1 MSEVATILVVDD
13 TPANLSVL
21 YDQLQAAGY
30 RVLTAES
37 GESALKRVGYITP
50 DAILLDVMMPGI
62 DGFETCRRMKQIDAL
77 EDVPIIFMTA
87 LTETEDKV
95 KGLESGAVDYITKP
109 FRQDEVLARLK
120 VHLNL
125 RQAVKALAEQNS
137 AKDNLIKELDAFAH
151 TVAHDLRTPLNGVIG
166 FTEILSYDWQSLPPE
181 DVSEMLRNVHQSGL
195 KLNNIISELLMLS
208 SVRQAEVP
216 RVPIDTRAIAEEAVQ
231 RLRSLVDERQA
242 EIFLEDSWPNP
253 IGHAPWVEEIWANYI
268 SNAIKY
274 GGQPPQVLIGGQR
287 LEDGFIRSYVK
298 DNGYGLTKEQQSS
311 LFVPFNRLNRADG
324 QGHGLGLSIVVRI
337 VQKLGGRAGVESHPG
352 HGSTFYF
359 DLPEHP
365 SDQ

>member
-1 MSEVATILVVDD
+1 MSEQATILVVDD
-13 TPANLSVL
+13 TPANLSIL
-21 YDQLQAAGY
+21 YDQLQSAGY

-37 GESALKRVGYITP
+37 GESALKRVSYITP

-62 DGFETCRRMKQIDAL
+62 DGFETCRCMKQIDVL

-125 RQAVKALAEQNS
+125 RQAVKALAEQNA

-166 FTEILSYDWQSLPPE
+166 FTEILSYDWQSLPSE

-195 KLNNIISELLMLS
+195 KLNNIISELLMLA

-216 RVPIDTRAIAEEAVQ
+216 RVPIDLRSIAEEAIQ
-231 RLRSLVDERQA
+231 RLRTLVEERKAQIFIEDNWQQA
-242 EIFLEDSWPNP
+242 

-274 GGQPPQVLIGGQR
+274 GGTPPHLLIGCKR
-287 LEDGFIRSYVK
+287 TEDGYIRSFVR
-298 DNGYGLTKEQQSS
+298 DNGQGLSAEQQSK
-311 LFVPFNRLNRADG
+311 LFVPFTRLKRADG
-324 QGHGLGLSIVVRI
+324 QGHGLGLSIVIRI
-337 VQKLGGRAGVESHPG
+337 VNKLGGRAGVESQPG
-352 HGSTFYF
+352 HGSIFYF
-359 DLPEHP
+359 DLPEQPAH
-365 SDQ
+365 